1 MKKLV
6 YCSQIDATRKEF
18 LIEKNVYR
26 ENQKTI
32 FNKRCQIMNRKKTT

>member
-1 MKKLV
+1 MRKFV

-26 ENQKTI
+26 ESQKTI
-32 FNKRCQIMNRKKTT
+32 FDKRCQIMNRKKKA